1 MASALERHTVKEK
14 ILENVAKAVK
24 SIQGKYVTA
33 DPENPVFLGND
44 DESCQKLCDNLDR
57 VFLHGLKHIQRG
69 YLRVV
74 SEFTDKQTIKK
85 IKQLQNVTTDLGR
98 GRAWL
103 FMALN
108 DCLLESYV
116 RCYEENIKTV
126 RKHYVKEALL
136 LNQQSV
142 NVLLTLTAGLEFV
155 VFQLE
160 YDLPYLDLGVS
171 PRPRSVSQLSA
182 QIDDDRVSLCSMDSI
197 ASIRPSNAYSSI
209 ETCSDTSDTSSI
221 DPNLHLLKNDSC
233 AENKAQRLDSVVAGE
248 LENSQEEPSIEVI
261 RLKGHSK
268 HGHSKKRK
276 SKKKSASP
284 VLIEPLDEYEEEF
297 VETVEEKSVED
308 PQPEVKTVEK
318 EKEPGYVS
326 KFREEEK
333 LQDILSSIGESH
345 TIHRNESSENDF
357 NSLIDSEVDGSQEHV
372 KEMNGV
378 TSSVCESEN
387 KSTEVDVYKSQEVKE
402 YDFSEVDEVSEKIND
417 FHIENSSVNQK
428 VQKQSDE
435 TDVCMS
441 SIGNVQ
447 YSISNN
453 HDNVTCD
460 IKDNLYGSINEDVD
474 NKQPD
479 SKTQTSNEKDSGPDS
494 QSSEV
499 TKSTSDDL
507 SIYSS
512 SFSTADKPSSAS
524 LMQDMVDNIISQS
537 DATLQPHMF
546 EEEPEELT
554 LSVEKDVNQLHPGEV
569 RLENNTRL
577 ELMLNIFEN
586 SEEKFVR
593 MYVSR
598 LGHTDGDDH
607 PVFIL
612 LTDHGIYLL
621 NQNQSNFTF
630 IKDCSIPYSSIDY
643 ISLTISDQI
652 IHIVCK
658 KRRNQ
663 YWLTTGSQ
671 QVTRCIV
678 DCIQDQM
685 KHLQDKQISV
695 LSDAKT
701 QMIALRK
708 HIAKESS
715 CETSEVEIACY
726 SLVHW
731 GSDLESKKH
740 KVDTAYREGHLL
752 YRVVDS
758 SGGLS
763 GISSQILNTVQD
775 PKSLLYGQSWKS
787 AYVILRDG
795 MLCVYFEKNGKPA
808 MFVHMGDDCTGCRRA
823 SKSDRDHSI
832 EVIKQDGSSWQF
844 ALANEEEANDWLQR
858 LCQAVAEGLQKKELA
873 KPSCLPCCAILTSN
887 KLFLFHED
895 LQISFFRTLGSA
907 NIADIVCVLIDPAV
921 NTYCILE
928 FESYDGGHS
937 QDKWVFYFNDEAE
950 KERFCQVLSDI
961 WIKFFQIEEMP
972 VFEIEDFSLQRTCR
986 MTATQLENSLKVR
999 EQKR

>member
-1 MASALERHTVKEK
+1 MASALDRHSVKEK

-33 DPENPVFLGND
+33 DPENPVFLGNYD
-44 DESCQKLCDNLDR
+44 DSCQKLCENLDR
-57 VFLHGLKHIQRG
+57 VFLHGLKHIQHG
-69 YLRVV
+69 YWKVV
-74 SEFTDKQTIKK
+74 SEFTDKQTRKDIKH
-85 IKQLQNVTTDLGR
+85 LQHVTTDLGR

-116 RCYEENIKTV
+116 RCYEENIKIV

-136 LNQQSV
+136 LNQQNV

-155 VFQLE
+155 VFQLD
-160 YDLPYLDLGVS
+160 YDIPYLDLGVS
-171 PRPRSVSQLSA
+171 PRPRSVSQLSV
-182 QIDDDRVSLCSMDSI
+182 DEDRVSLCSMDSI
-197 ASIRPSNAYSSI
+197 ASIRPSSAYSSI
-209 ETCSDTSDTSSI
+209 ESDTSDTRSISSI
-221 DPNLHLLKNDSC
+221 DPNLNSLKSEGCVD
-233 AENKAQRLDSVVAGE
+233 NKAQRLDSVVAGE
-248 LENSQEEPSIEVI
+248 LENAEEEPSIEVI
-261 RLKGHSK
+261 RHKGHSK
-268 HGHSKKRK
+268 HGHGKKRK

-284 VLIEPLDEYEEEF
+284 VLIEPLDEYEEDF
-297 VETVEEKSVED
+297 VENVEKKLVED
-308 PQPEVKTVEK
+308 PQPEVKLVEK

-333 LQDILSSIGESH
+333 LEDILSSIGESH
-345 TIHRNESSENDF
+345 TIHRNDSSENNL
-357 NSLIDSEVDGSQEHV
+357 NSQIDREMDNSQEHI
-372 KEMNGV
+372 KEMNGI
-378 TSSVCESEN
+378 SSNVSENEN
-387 KSTEVDVYKSQEVKE
+387 KSPEVDVYKSQEVRD
-402 YDFSEVDEVSEKIND
+402 YDFSEVDEDSEKLNH
-417 FHIENSSVNQK
+417 FHTENISVNQK
-428 VQKQSDE
+428 VPTPTLSDE
-435 TDVCMS
+435 TDVCLS
-441 SIGNVQ
+441 RSGNVQ
-447 YSISNN
+447 YGISNS
-453 HDNVTCD
+453 HDNISCDIEENYGQSEKVDSKQTDSKSQTCD
-460 IKDNLYGSINEDVD
+460 ER
-474 NKQPD
+474 
-479 SKTQTSNEKDSGPDS
+479 DSGPGW
-494 QSSEV
+494 QNSEV
-499 TKSTSDDL
+499 LKSSSDDL

-512 SFSTADKPSSAS
+512 SFSTGDKTSSAS
-524 LMQDMVDNIISQS
+524 QMQDMVDHIISQS
-537 DATLQPHMF
+537 DASLQPHMF
-546 EEEPEELT
+546 EEEPEELM
-554 LSVEKDVNQLHPGEV
+554 LNEEKEVNQLHPGEV

-586 SEEKFVR
+586 SEEQFVR

-621 NQNQSNFTF
+621 NQNQSNFKF

-671 QVTRCIV
+671 QVTRCII
-678 DCIQDQM
+678 DCIQEQM

-708 HIAKESS
+708 HIAKESN
-715 CETSEVEIACY
+715 CEMSEVEIACY

-740 KVDTAYREGHLL
+740 KMDTAYREGHLL

-758 SGGLS
+758 SGGLL
-763 GISSQILNTVQD
+763 GLSSQILNTVQD

-787 AYVILRDG
+787 GYVILRDG
-795 MLCVYFEKNGKPA
+795 MLCVYPEKNGKPI
-808 MFVHMGDDCTGCRRA
+808 MFVHMGDDCTGCRRS
-823 SKSDRDHSI
+823 SKSDRDHCI

-907 NIADIVCVLIDPAV
+907 NIADIVCLLVDPAL

-937 QDKWVFYFNDEAE
+937 QDKWVIYFNDEAE
-950 KERFCQVLSDI
+950 KERFCQVLSDM

-999 EQKR
+999 EQKH